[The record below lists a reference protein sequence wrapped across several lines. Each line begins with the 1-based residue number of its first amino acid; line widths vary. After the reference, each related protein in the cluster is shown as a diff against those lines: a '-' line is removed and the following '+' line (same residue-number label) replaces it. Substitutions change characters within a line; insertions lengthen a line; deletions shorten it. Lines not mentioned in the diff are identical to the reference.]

1 MGVPKGKRDFRDSDR
16 IDLRERHEVEYWCKR
31 WGVTK
36 DQLAAAHRK
45 VGHLVRDIAA
55 EFGKK
60 R

>member
-1 MGVPKGKRDFRDSDR
+1 MGVPKGKRDFRDLDQLGLS
-16 IDLRERHEVEYWCKR
+16 ERHAVEYFMKA

-36 DQLAAAHRK
+36 DQ
-45 VGHLVRDIAA
+45 ITAA